1 MLSAL
6 FWSRLPFQVPYHK
19 SPSAQIFAGIRAF
32 WFIPQLISRAHHFLT
47 YPLLCDSA
55 RISPTPAFPLAFSIS
70 AQCLEAA
77 LTCCPHNKPGQAV
90 LPRAWLITL
99 SQSVCK
105 CWQPLATSGPPTLF
119 YFKRASQRSGLL
131 CEQEVFKEANRN
143 CCRRYTMYILTGPA
157 GDTLIPAFNLN
168 VWIFPLTGF
177 IYDISW

>member
-77 LTCCPHNKPGQAV
+77 LTCCPHTQTWPGCAAKG
-90 LPRAWLITL
+90 LAHHTP
-99 SQSVCK
+99 SQSANVD
-105 CWQPLATSGPPTLF
+105 SH
-119 YFKRASQRSGLL
+119 SQRLGLQL
-131 CEQEVFKEANRN
+131 YFTSKGHHRDLVYSVNRRCSRKPTEIAVEDTPCIFLQVLQE
-143 CCRRYTMYILTGPA
+143 TP
-157 GDTLIPAFNLN
+157 
-168 VWIFPLTGF
+168 
-177 IYDISW
+177 

>member
-99 SQSVCK
+99 PVSLQM
-105 CWQPLATSGPPTLF
+105 LTAT
-119 YFKRASQRSGLL
+119 R
-131 CEQEVFKEANRN
+131 
-143 CCRRYTMYILTGPA
+143 
-157 GDTLIPAFNLN
+157 N
-168 VWIFPLTGF
+168 VWASNF
-177 IYDISW
+177 ILLQKGITEIWSTL